1 MYQTSSPH
9 REEEVGSLTKQS
21 PIYEALT
28 PESLPRRLSSVAA
41 IASRIGADPA
51 AWTVREVGDGNLN
64 LVFIVNGPLG
74 AVIVKQALPY
84 VRLVGDSWPLPL
96 YRSFFE
102 YHALTRQNDRDPGR
116 VPELLHF
123 DEAQA
128 LIVMEFL
135 ADHRILRQKFIHGE
149 RVKGL
154 GACLGLFCART
165 AFRGSELSMPSPA
178 KKADVGLFAGN
189 VEIPAI
195 TEALVFTDSYYDAPM
210 NRHTA
215 GLDPVVARLRADVA
229 LKVRAQRMLQSFAS
243 NTETMVHGDLH
254 SGSIMSTDRDSRVID
269 PEFAQYGPMGFDI
282 GMLLAN
288 YLMAYLS
295 QPGHRGADLGEYQ
308 EWILSVIEDTASAF
322 DAEFRRLWATERTG
336 MLYPARLFEEQGQDS
351 APARDAVLAAIWRD
365 AWAFCGIEMHRRCL
379 TLAHNADFEAIDDI
393 AQRARLEARNL
404 MLGATL
410 IHQGDAIPGAPAVCD
425 MARDVNRREFL

>member
-1 MYQTSSPH
+1 MS
-9 REEEVGSLTKQS
+9 KQS

-28 PESLPRRLSSVAA
+28 PESLPRRLSSITAMTG
-41 IASRIGADPA
+41 RIGADPA

-64 LVFIVNGPLG
+64 LVFVVTGPLG

-96 YRSFFE
+96 NRSFFE
-102 YHALTRQNDRDPGR
+102 YHALTRQSARDPGR
-116 VPELLHF
+116 VPQVLHF

-135 ADHRILRQKFIHGE
+135 SEHRILRQKFIGGE
-149 RVKGL
+149 QVEGL
-154 GACLGLFCART
+154 GSCLGVFCART
-165 AFRGSELSMPSPA
+165 AFRGSELSMASPA
-178 KKADVGLFAGN
+178 KKGDVALFAGN

-215 GLDPVVARLRADVA
+215 GLEPVVAHLRADVT

-254 SGSIMSTDRDSRVID
+254 SGSIMSTDTESRVID

-282 GMLLAN
+282 GMLIAN
-288 YLMAYLS
+288 FLMAYLS
-295 QPGHRGADLGEYQ
+295 QPGHRGAELGEYQ
-308 EWILSVIEDTASAF
+308 DWILSVIEDTASAF
-322 DAEFRRLWATERTG
+322 DVEFRRLWATERTG
-336 MLYPARLFEEQGQDS
+336 MLYPSRLFEDQGQDS
-351 APARDAVLAAIWRD
+351 APARDAVFAAIWRD

-379 TLAHNADFEAIDDI
+379 TLAHNADFEAIDDV
-393 AQRARLEARNL
+393 ALRARLEARNL
-404 MLGATL
+404 LLGAAL
-410 IHQGDAIPGAPAVCD
+410 IHDSDTIPGAPAVCNL
-425 MARDVNRREFL
+425 AREFNQRDIL